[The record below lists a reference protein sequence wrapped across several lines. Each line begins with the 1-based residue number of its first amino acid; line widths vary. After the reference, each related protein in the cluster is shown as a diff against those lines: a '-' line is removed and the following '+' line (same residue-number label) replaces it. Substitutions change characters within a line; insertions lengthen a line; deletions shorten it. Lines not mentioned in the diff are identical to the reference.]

1 MRWGKL
7 AMVMT
12 AIAFAACDDTTGPG
26 DADSRVLLEIEYI
39 NYAWTPTYMGF
50 YLDASGNVY
59 SYNREGAPW
68 EHGERTTV
76 TEEQLLEKF
85 SLKRTL
91 VGNVDSAAVTPVAA
105 KINLVNKAQL
115 SATRAECADAGI
127 LTYRAYN
134 YNAGN
139 RTYEPVLLRVE
150 GDFARQNT
158 STPAQELIAYIRS
171 LGLFTEMLGC
181 DP

>member
-1 MRWGKL
+1 MRLGKVMLL
-7 AMVMT
+7 A
-12 AIAFAACDDTTGPG
+12 AAALAGCNETTGPEELG
-26 DADSRVLLEIEYI
+26 SRVLLEIEYI
-39 NYAWTPTYMGF
+39 NYAWTPTYKGF

-59 SYNREGAPW
+59 SYDREGAPW
-68 EHGERTTV
+68 EHGERSTV
-76 TEEQLLEKF
+76 TAEQLQEKF

-91 VGNVDSAAVTPVAA
+91 VGNVDSVAVTPVAA
-105 KINLVNKAQL
+105 KINLVNKTQL
-115 SATRAECADAGI
+115 SATKAECADAGI

-134 YNAGN
+134 YNASK
-139 RTYEPVLLRVE
+139 RTYEPILLRVE